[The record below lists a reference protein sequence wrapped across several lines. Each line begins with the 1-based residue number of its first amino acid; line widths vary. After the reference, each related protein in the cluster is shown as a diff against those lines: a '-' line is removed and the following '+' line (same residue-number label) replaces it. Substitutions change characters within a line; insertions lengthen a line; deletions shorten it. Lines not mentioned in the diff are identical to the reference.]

1 MFKTNKILRQNNR
14 GLRSTIFDLE
24 TLIDFKNDEIQRN
37 VEEIK
42 RLQDKIEVVNY
53 REKIWEDDRAKLN
66 NIITNLIEE
75 RNKLT
80 AENIEKS
87 KKLETANYEID
98 TASNI

>member
-1 MFKTNKILRQNNR
+1 MFKANKILRQNNS

>member
-1 MFKTNKILRQNNR
+1 MFKANKILRQNNS

-87 KKLETANYEID
+87 KKLETAN
-98 TASNI
+98 

>member
-1 MFKTNKILRQNNR
+1 MFKANKILRQNNS
-14 GLRSTIFDLE
+14 GLRSTIFDLK